1 MGKVSTSEQREEVL
15 TVARQAEEWLEEAN
29 SLTTTVKEYNEKYK
43 SINVKAEPIFY
54 RYSEL
59 TARPAAIKKLQ
70 GVLSQL
76 REKIGTWTEKLPQI
90 TEKETEG
97 MLEAI
102 QKVDSWIEKKEE
114 EQKTKPSHEEPA
126 FESSEVPIQLKP
138 VQTLFEKLIRKP
150 KPPPE
155 KVILHKLIVEYLL
168 LVDSRLINLL
178 IYLLLDRSR

>member
-1 MGKVSTSEQREEVL
+1 LGKVSSTEQREEVL
-15 TVARQAEEWLEEAN
+15 TLAREAEEWLEEAN
-29 SLTTTVKEYNEKYK
+29 SLTTTVKEYTDKYK

-76 REKIGTWTEKLPQI
+76 REKIGTWSEKLPQI

-126 FESSEVPIQLKP
+126 FDSSEVPIQLKP
-138 VQTLFEKLIRKP
+138 VQALFEKLIRKP

-155 KVILHKLIVEYLL
+155 KV
-168 LVDSRLINLL
+168 SNFA
-178 IYLLLDRSR
+178 